1 MKKMIT
7 VLLISIVGINGFAQ
21 QTNEKEL
28 SNAEQFSAKSGTL
41 IQKVFYTIGTIK
53 KCELQVIEYTDL
65 ISNAKQKALKLS
77 YDVVSSYST
86 DTKTAVLD
94 TDEIDGLMKSIKLMQ
109 EKVML
114 TVPTEYTEV
123 SFKSRGGFEAGCF
136 VSKGAWSSYLKLE
149 KYDGKSYVWIDK
161 DDLTTFYDL
170 LSQAKVKM
178 Q

>member
-1 MKKMIT
+1 MRMIIY
-7 VLLISIVGINGFAQ
+7 VILISCIGMNAYGQ
-21 QTNEKEL
+21 QKDEKEL

-41 IQKVFYTIGTIK
+41 IQKVFIPVGTIK
-53 KCELQVIEYTDL
+53 KCDLKVVEYTDL
-65 ISNAKQKALKLS
+65 ISSTKQKALKLS

-86 DTKTAVLD
+86 DTKTAILD

-114 TVPTEYTEV
+114 TVPSDYTEV

-149 KYDGKSYVWIDK
+149 IYDGKSYVWLEK

-170 LSQAKVKM
+170 LSQANAKM

>member
-1 MKKMIT
+1 MRKMIT
-7 VLLISIVGINGFAQ
+7 VIMISFVGITSFGQ
-21 QTNEKEL
+21 QNNEKEL
-28 SNAEQFSAKSGTL
+28 SNAEQFSSKSGTL
-41 IQKVFYTIGTIK
+41 IQKVFYTIGTVK

-65 ISNAKQKALKLS
+65 ISNTKQKALKLS
-77 YDVVSSYST
+77 YDVVSGYST

-94 TDEIDGLMKSIKLMQ
+94 TDEIDGLMKSIKMMQ

-114 TVPTEYTEV
+114 IVPVEYTEV

-149 KYDGKSYVWIDK
+149 KFDGKSYVWIDK

>member
-1 MKKMIT
+1 MKKIYVMLMISM
-7 VLLISIVGINGFAQ
+7 IGINCFGQ
-21 QTNEKEL
+21 QSNDKQL

-41 IQKVFYTIGTIK
+41 IQKVFLPIGTIK
-53 KCELQVIEYTDL
+53 KCEMQVIEYTDL
-65 ISNAKQKALKLS
+65 ISNTKTKALKLS

-109 EKVML
+109 DKVML
-114 TVPTEYTEV
+114 TVPTDYTEV

-149 KYDGKSYVWIDK
+149 KFDGKSYVWIDK

-170 LSQAKVKM
+170 LAQAKLKM

>member
-7 VLLISIVGINGFAQ
+7 VLMISFVGITSFGQ
-21 QTNEKEL
+21 QNNEKEL

-65 ISNAKQKALKLS
+65 ISNTKQKALKLS

>member
-1 MKKMIT
+1 MKRMISVLVAT
-7 VLLISIVGINGFAQ
+7 VIGMHGFAQ
-21 QTNEKEL
+21 QNNEKEL
-28 SNAEQFSAKSGTL
+28 SNAEQFSATSGTL
-41 IQKVFYTIGTIK
+41 IQKVFYAIGELK
-53 KCELQVIEYTDL
+53 DCELQVIEYTDL

-86 DTKTAVLD
+86 DTKAAVLD
-94 TDEIDGLMKSIKLMQ
+94 TDEIEGLMKSIKLMQ

-149 KYDGKSYVWIDK
+149 KYDNKSYVWIK
-161 DDLTTFYDL
+161 NDDLTALYDL
-170 LSQAKVKM
+170 LSQAKLKM

>member
-1 MKKMIT
+1 MIT
-7 VLLISIVGINGFAQ
+7 VLMISIVGINGFTQ

-28 SNAEQFSAKSGTL
+28 SNAEKFSAKSGTL
-41 IQKVFYTIGTIK
+41 IQKVFNTIGTFK
-53 KCELQVIEYTDL
+53 KCEIQVIEYTDL
-65 ISNAKQKALKLS
+65 ISNTKQKALKIS
-77 YDVVSSYST
+77 FDVVSTYST

-109 EKVML
+109 DKVML
-114 TVPTEYTEV
+114 TVPTLYTEV

-136 VSKGAWSSYLKLE
+136 VSKEDWSSYLKLV
-149 KYDGKSYVWIDK
+149 KNDGKSYVWIEK

-170 LSQAKVKM
+170 LSQAKLKM

>member
-1 MKKMIT
+1 MRKMI
-7 VLLISIVGINGFAQ
+7 ISVVISMVGIQSFSQEADD
-21 QTNEKEL
+21 KEL

-41 IQKVFYTIGTIK
+41 IQKVFYTIGSFK

-65 ISNAKQKALKLS
+65 ISNTKQKALKLS
-77 YDVVSSYST
+77 YDVISSYST

-94 TDEIDGLMKSIKLMQ
+94 TDEIEGLMKSIKLIQ
-109 EKVML
+109 EQVML
-114 TVPTEYTEV
+114 TVPIEYTEV

-136 VSKGAWSSYLKLE
+136 VNKDAWSSYLKLE
-149 KYDGKSYVWIDK
+149 KYDGKSYIWIEK